1 MRNFFSKTKWGI
13 FHPGPVLPPSGE
25 DSPFLTSV
33 ELFDG
38 TLRAADESFP
48 TSSDWAPFWRRSQ
61 SPETFLICFK
71 FDSKFCYR
79 EVSRSPRLRGSF
91 DAECLFEKSPEQ
103 TTESPEHVNTETLFS
118 RLLPPSVRD
127 PKQRNEIS
135 ELSRRRP
142 EFSQRH
148 RSRPSQFPGL
158 RATWKFFQRMNKK

>member
-1 MRNFFSKTKWGI
+1 MRKFFSKTKWGI

-71 FDSKFCYR
+71 FDSKFCYWK
-79 EVSRSPRLRGSF
+79 VSRSPRLRGSF

-103 TTESPEHVNTETLFS
+103 PKVRNMSTPRRCFRDCCRLPFEIRNNKTKFRS
-118 RLLPPSVRD
+118 RIGDAQSF
-127 PKQRNEIS
+127 
-135 ELSRRRP
+135 LSDTNHGRRSFPTPGPP
-142 EFSQRH
+142 EF
-148 RSRPSQFPGL
+148 
-158 RATWKFFQRMNKK
+158 FFTKDE